1 MKRKIAMLC
10 SVVMLTSCFAACGN
24 AKVQESPPT
33 LEPIQEAP
41 EKEVAIEHTET
52 PPMLGYNLLWA
63 DEFDGP
69 TLDESNW
76 NVELRDPGWTN
87 NELQAYVDTDENVFI
102 KDGCLCLKAIE
113 TVDENGKKSY
123 TSGKVNSQNK
133 RDFLYGKV
141 VVRAKVPEGQGLW
154 PAAWMMPTDESKYGQ
169 WPKCGEIDIMEVL
182 GNDTKTSYG
191 TIHYGEPHGQEQG
204 KKELTEGSFS
214 DDFHEFSVEW
224 EPGI

>member
-154 PAAWMMPTDESKYGQ
+154 PAAWMMPTDESKYYECYINEEADVAI
-169 WPKCGEIDIMEVL
+169 KF
-182 GNDTKTSYG
+182 
-191 TIHYGEPHGQEQG
+191 
-204 KKELTEGSFS
+204 SFS
-214 DDFHEFSVEW
+214 FNDGNVIKVFKKSLMHSHLDDEM
-224 EPGI
+224 